1 MRYTQNM
8 PEEPRTHVVK
18 IETKTILQV
27 VGILLLLW
35 VLYIIRDLVLVLL
48 TSVVIASF
56 IESVVQHF
64 QKYKIPRTFAV
75 VIVYIVSIILL
86 VGLFYIFVPILLAQ
100 VSALVQSLGDYVP
113 QNSFLQSFQVA
124 NISSTQHL
132 IGDISANA
140 SLGSIIASTQAL
152 VNNVSNGFVQTVSL
166 VFGGLLNVIMIAVIT
181 FYLSV
186 QEHGIEYFLR
196 VITPIKQEEYIM
208 KLWKRAE
215 RKIGLW
221 MQGQLLLGV
230 LIGVMVFLGLT
241 ILRVKYALVVALLSA
256 VMELIPFGIILA
268 GLVAVVFAYIDGGIG
283 LSFRVFILYLIVQ
296 QFENYLIAPLIV
308 NKVIGISPLV
318 VVLSLLIGA
327 ELAGLWG
334 ILLGIPVAVC
344 FLEYLSDIESGKSVR
359 YTA

>member
-1 MRYTQNM
+1 M
-8 PEEPRTHVVK
+8 PEESRPTHVVK

-56 IESVVQHF
+56 IESVVQKF
-64 QKYKIPRTFAV
+64 QKYKVPRTFAV
-75 VIVYIVSIILL
+75 IVVYLVSILL
-86 VGLFYIFVPILLAQ
+86 LIGLFYVFMPILLSQ
-100 VSALVQSLGDYVP
+100 ISALVQSLGDYVP
-113 QNSFLQSFQVA
+113 KGSFLQSFQPT
-124 NISSTQHL
+124 NISNTQAL
-132 IGDISANA
+132 VGDISSNA
-140 SLGSIIASTQAL
+140 SLGSIIQNTQAL
-152 VNNVSNGFVQTVSL
+152 INNVSNGFVQTASL
-166 VFGGLLNVIMIAVIT
+166 VFGGLLNVVLIAVIT
-181 FYLSV
+181 FYLSI

-241 ILRVKYALVVALLSA
+241 ILRVKYALVIAMLSA

-268 GLVAVVFAYIDGGIG
+268 GLVGVAFAYIDGGIG
-283 LSFRVFILYLIVQ
+283 LSFRVFILYIILQ

-344 FLEYLSDIESGKSVR
+344 FLEYLSDIEKGKSVR
-359 YTA
+359 YTS